1 MFHFKFVFYINGG
14 PTRNDWKLLLQVFH
28 YNLLSR
34 KIYVI
39 NSIIH
44 KPPPKTSICLI
55 TMFTPIAKLQLTKTH
70 DNKVSDNS
78 IAGKK
83 MV

>member
-1 MFHFKFVFYINGG
+1 
-14 PTRNDWKLLLQVFH
+14 
-28 YNLLSR
+28 
-34 KIYVI
+34 
-39 NSIIH
+39 
-44 KPPPKTSICLI
+44 
-55 TMFTPIAKLQLTKTH
+55 MFTPIAKLQLTKTH